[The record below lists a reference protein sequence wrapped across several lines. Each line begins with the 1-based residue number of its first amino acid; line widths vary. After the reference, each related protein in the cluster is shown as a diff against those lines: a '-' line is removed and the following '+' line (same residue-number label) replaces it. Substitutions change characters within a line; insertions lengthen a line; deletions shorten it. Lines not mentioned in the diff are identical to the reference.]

1 MKENTLNA
9 SVLPIAID
17 GAAASG
23 KTTLGRALSEIF
35 GISFLDTG
43 LMYRA
48 ITYLAINE
56 KVLTSNPGA
65 CNELTKTI
73 DIRITTDQWARIT
86 I

>member
-9 SVLPIAID
+9 SFLPIAID

-43 LMYRA
+43 LMYLSL
-48 ITYLAINE
+48 IHI
-56 KVLTSNPGA
+56 
-65 CNELTKTI
+65 
-73 DIRITTDQWARIT
+73 
-86 I
+86 